1 MKRYRA
7 IHVEFYGPTNS
18 KGARVRIKDM
28 FLGDRVFLSY
38 DYECGDILEQASR
51 YLTDKGITSDALLLH
66 ATTSG
71 YTIGSENFDI
81 RINNKD

>member
-7 IHVEFYGPTNS
+7 IHVEFYGNS

-28 FLGDRVFLSY
+28 RRGDRVFLSY

-51 YLTDKGITSDALLLH
+51 YLTDKGITPDVLILH
-66 ATTSG
+66 DTTRG